1 MSVVLRLNGLNKKVS
16 TGYSFKSLL
25 FGFLYPISRGD
36 YKGAS
41 RHFIYGC
48 FTFGLNFLFTPF
60 LYNRKY
66 IKEMI
71 EKGWTPAEYEDCE
84 YLRKNFDYIS

>member
-1 MSVVLRLNGLNKKVS
+1 MITLEKNGLRKKVS
-16 TGYSFKSLL
+16 TGYSFKSLF
-25 FGFLYPISRGD
+25 FGFLYPIARGD

-48 FTFGLNFLFTPF
+48 FTFGLNILFTPF

-71 EKGWTPAEYEDCE
+71 EKGWQPAEENDIE
-84 YLRKNFDYIS
+84 YLTRKFDYQS

>member
-1 MSVVLRLNGLNKKVS
+1 MSIVLRMNGLKKKVS
-16 TGYSFKSLL
+16 TGYSFKSLF
-25 FGFLYPISRGD
+25 FGFLYPIARGD

-48 FTFGLNFLFTPF
+48 FTFGLNILFTPF

-71 EKGWTPAEYEDCE
+71 EKGWKPAKFEDSE
-84 YLRKNFDYIS
+84 YLRTHFDYQS